1 MVVEFYS
8 SWVET
13 GRFVLLLEVET
24 EKLCKANERM
34 AEDILS
40 IRIVDFQS
48 KAAFYS
54 HMRRLGNRSRSNDV
68 VSDPAEVIASVM
80 CEYAQ

>member
-48 KAAFYS
+48 KAAF
-54 HMRRLGNRSRSNDV
+54 
-68 VSDPAEVIASVM
+68 
-80 CEYAQ
+80 